1 MSEVE
6 ETRTI
11 TKLRQNH
18 CDDRVQGLGW
28 GKLSENNFIEQ
39 PYVLAGG
46 DCLEGG
52 GVREAGRRDWQFGKE
67 VTGSSNQDLGE
78 VILVRLGRGAP
89 DAH

>member
-28 GKLSENNFIEQ
+28 GKLWLARVLKQKRGQSEGSKRELRVYPRTIS
-39 PYVLAGG
+39 LSSLT
-46 DCLEGG
+46 CLQVEIAWRG
-52 GVREAGRRDWQFGKE
+52 EA
-67 VTGSSNQDLGE
+67 
-78 VILVRLGRGAP
+78 
-89 DAH
+89 

>member
-28 GKLSENNFIEQ
+28 GKLWLARVLKQLQ
-39 PYVLAGG
+39 PGSRRGYTG
-46 DCLEGG
+46 
-52 GVREAGRRDWQFGKE
+52 EAW
-67 VTGSSNQDLGE
+67 
-78 VILVRLGRGAP
+78 
-89 DAH
+89 